1 MNSKEIN
8 NNIKMIGKLMSL
20 ESKINIVGSANVKRN
35 LYYSDYDLFENVK
48 GKSEQLIYNHFKAIF
63 NIIKTSPN
71 VVISDFKLG
80 QNEKGESLRWDFSDI
95 MKGEKNGISFKKA
108 LKMDSIIK
116 LDIIIY
122 INGRFI
128 EISDVFNIYL
138 NGKSNMN
145 YSKEEVIKELTNDY
159 KELVN
164 DGNYFKSLKRMYSI
178 IKLNDDKDVRLN
190 ILVDYFNQPIG
201 LLYRCKSDL
210 ETINIILHYNKF
222 TLDQIKNSLQ
232 MIKEIVSA
240 YPITNNLES
249 ISKLTNKDKIKKE
262 LTKQINIM
270 KNYINRDAQKFLNST
285 GL

>member
-1 MNSKEIN
+1 MW
-8 NNIKMIGKLMSL
+8 GP
-20 ESKINIVGSANVKRN
+20 
-35 LYYSDYDLFENVK
+35 Y
-48 GKSEQLIYNHFKAIF
+48 EQTK
-63 NIIKTSPN
+63 
-71 VVISDFKLG
+71 D
-80 QNEKGESLRWDFSDI
+80 
-95 MKGEKNGISFKKA
+95 
-108 LKMDSIIK
+108 
-116 LDIIIY
+116 
-122 INGRFI
+122 
-128 EISDVFNIYL
+128 
-138 NGKSNMN
+138 
-145 YSKEEVIKELTNDY
+145 EVIKELTEDY

-262 LTKQINIM
+262 LTKQIKIIKDYVNM
-270 KNYINRDAQKFLNST
+270 DAKRFLNTSQI
-285 GL
+285 

>member
-80 QNEKGESLRWDFSDI
+80 LDEKGESMRWDFSDI

-190 ILVDYFNQPIG
+190 LLVDYFNQPIG

-210 ETINIILHYNKF
+210 ETINIILHYK
-222 TLDQIKNSLQ
+222 KNH
-232 MIKEIVSA
+232 
-240 YPITNNLES
+240 
-249 ISKLTNKDKIKKE
+249 
-262 LTKQINIM
+262 
-270 KNYINRDAQKFLNST
+270 
-285 GL
+285 